1 MLKWYICKNNDLVWE
16 GYDDGDLRYRVYY
29 VSAVGW
35 CWEDV
40 PCWEG
45 GEACDTEEEAMA
57 AAEAHYAERLKM
69 EEEILE
75 ELELDLEDIDAILA
89 EMLYEEAKTEGW
101 LE

>member
-1 MLKWYICKNNDLVWE
+1 MLEWVKANNKFY
-16 GYDDGDLRYRVYY
+16 GYDDGDLLYRVFNDGTGH
-29 VSAVGW
+29 GW
-35 CWEDV
+35 DWEDV
-40 PCWEG
+40 PEWEG
-45 GEACDTEEEAMA
+45 EDGYETAEAAMA

-101 LE
+101 LK

>member
-1 MLKWYICKNNDLVWE
+1 
-16 GYDDGDLRYRVYY
+16 
-29 VSAVGW
+29 
-35 CWEDV
+35 
-40 PCWEG
+40 
-45 GEACDTEEEAMA
+45 MA

-101 LE
+101 LK

>member
-1 MLKWYICKNNDLVWE
+1 MLEWVKANNKFYGYEDDTLLYRVFNGGTGHGWDWENVPAWE
-16 GYDDGDLRYRVYY
+16 GEDGYET
-29 VSAVGW
+29 A
-35 CWEDV
+35 
-40 PCWEG
+40 
-45 GEACDTEEEAMA
+45 EAAMA

-75 ELELDLEDIDAILA
+75 ELELDLEDIDVILA